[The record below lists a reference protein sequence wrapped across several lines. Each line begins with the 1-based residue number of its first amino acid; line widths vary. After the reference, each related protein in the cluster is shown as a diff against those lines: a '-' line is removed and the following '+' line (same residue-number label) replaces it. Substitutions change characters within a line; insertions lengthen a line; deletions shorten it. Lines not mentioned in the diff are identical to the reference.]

1 VHPARLLRSPLAAL
15 RDLAL
20 RPLADLIY
28 PPHCVG
34 CGTRQEHLWICAEC
48 DAGVKRLDGPKC
60 AVCSRPFD
68 GALDVFECP
77 NCRGEALHLDFAVSA
92 VRAQGLARDL
102 IHRFKYGREFVLRR
116 VLGDWLAETLDEPR
130 LAAALAREE
139 VVLVPVPLHPTRLR
153 ERRFNQSEALA
164 EWVAKK
170 RGLRVERPLRRIRRT
185 ITQTQFDRRQRMRNL
200 REAFALLQNAP
211 VTDKSFLL
219 VDDVLTTGSTLDEC
233 ARVLLEGG
241 ASCVRAITIARG

>member
-1 VHPARLLRSPLAAL
+1 VSLARLLRPPLEAF
-15 RDLAL
+15 
-20 RPLADLIY
+20 ADLLY

-34 CGTRQEHLWICAEC
+34 CGSRQKSAWICASC
-48 DAGVKRLDGPKC
+48 DAGVKRLDGAKC

-68 GALDVFECP
+68 GAFDVFECP

-102 IHRFKYGREFVLRR
+102 IHRFKYGRDFPLRR
-116 VLGDWLAETLDEPR
+116 VLGDWLMEALDEPR
-130 LAAALAREE
+130 MAASLARDEWI
-139 VVLVPVPLHPTRLR
+139 LVPVPLHPTRLR

-164 EWVAKK
+164 EWVARR
-170 RGLRVERPLRRIRRT
+170 RGLRVERPLRRVRHT
-185 ITQTQFDRRQRMRNL
+185 TTQTHFDRRQRMRNL
-200 REAFALLQNAP
+200 REAFALRHNAR

>member
-1 VHPARLLRSPLAAL
+1 LL
-15 RDLAL
+15 
-20 RPLADLIY
+20 Y

-34 CGTRQEHLWICAEC
+34 CGVKQENAWLCAGC

-77 NCRGEALHLDFAVSA
+77 NCRGEALHMDFAVSV

-102 IHRFKYGREFVLRR
+102 IHRFKYGREFTLRR
-116 VLGDWLAETLDEPR
+116 VLGDWLAEALDEPR
-130 LAAALAREE
+130 LAASLARED
-139 VVLVPVPLHPTRLR
+139 VVLAPVPLHPARLR
-153 ERRFNQSEALA
+153 ERKFNQSEALA
-164 EWVAKK
+164 EWVARR
-170 RGLRVERPLRRIRRT
+170 RGLRVERPLRRVRHT
-185 ITQTQFDRRQRMRNL
+185 TTQTHFDRRQRMRNL
-200 REAFALLQNAP
+200 REAFALRHNAR

-241 ASCVRAITIARG
+241 ASSVRAITIARG